1 MAAAKPLQA
10 DFVTIQ
16 LSGGKK
22 DKLRP
27 GDIVGAL
34 TRDGVLGVNDIGKIK
49 LQPTWSF
56 VAVRVPL
63 LKHALALLNADKI
76 KGKRLR
82 ALKL

>member
-1 MAAAKPLQA
+1 LQA
-10 DFVTIQ
+10 DFATIQ

-34 TRDGVLGVNDIGKIK
+34 TRDGVLAAADIGPIK

-56 VAVRVPL
+56 VAVRRTLV
-63 LKHALALLNADKI
+63 KHALALLNADKI
-76 KGKRLR
+76 KGKRFR